1 MPHKEA
7 MAKALMSDKGREG
20 KLNSVSNTEMLF
32 NKQIV

>member
-20 KLNSVSNTEMLF
+20 KLNSVSNTEMLL

>member
-20 KLNSVSNTEMLF
+20 KLNSVSDTEIIL
-32 NKQIV
+32 NEQIV